1 RRGDAFL
8 PERSAD
14 RRGRRPGLRARAL
27 RDLARPAHGCPG
39 AAQRPDA
46 PPVTPLRLPG
56 LAAYGALRMPLALL
70 ELPLFVLLPA
80 FYSQKFGME
89 LALIGAIL
97 FGTRLLDALADPFIG
112 AAIDRS
118 RSPAGRWAYRHWLW
132 ASLPA
137 LAVGFWAMFSPP
149 VQGNLLAVWLAL
161 ASVLTYLA
169 YSTASIAYQA
179 WGAQLGS
186 TERDRAR
193 VTGIREAFGLV
204 GVVAASALLAP

>member
-80 FYSQKFGME
+80 FYSERFGME

-97 FGTRLLDALADPFIG
+97 FGTRLLDALADPLIG
-112 AAIDRS
+112 AAIDRT
-118 RSPAGRWAYRHWLW
+118 RLPAAAIGYRRWLW
-132 ASLPA
+132 ASLPV
-137 LAVGFWAMFSPP
+137 LAIGFWAIFSPP
-149 VQGNLLAVWLAL
+149 VGGHWLATWLAL
-161 ASVLTYLA
+161 ASMLTYLA
-169 YSTASIAYQA
+169 YSAASIAYQA
-179 WGAQLGS
+179 WGAELGNS
-186 TERDRAR
+186 ERDRA
-193 VTGIREAFGLV
+193 
-204 GVVAASALLAP
+204 